1 MDEEMTLAEK
11 AALFEWARRFAGD
24 GDDEDLD
31 EGEELRRERCRR
43 FFLSPGARP
52 AELTRRRGDAAAGMA
67 AGTTARPRRT
77 PRRIPWTTA
86 AAEKMGEEAE
96 GDGGV
101 VKGTPV
107 GAGQNA
113 GMPGKKKFLLA
124 RGGSADDPID
134 VVPDSARA
142 RSKTAQRGGDQNA
155 MPAPPLPAPPPPPS
169 SKRSITAL
177 DDTPSRPGTTK
188 TKPTTRTTV
197 AAQAPGKRRKGDLNM
212 RPEREQVLRG
222 LRLFYIPDNDI
233 APARRLR
240 ITRAREFGAER
251 ARGPREATHVVVD
264 RGIRYDEIRG
274 IIVDEAAAT
283 PAPGSAQGP
292 GPVVVD
298 ENYPIDCIRFR
309 TLLDHGQKKYMLEG
323 QPAEREELP
332 PPEEP
337 TTGSTAESLQLKA
350 PPRRSSRKWDYAPP
364 QGTPRRSEESSQ
376 GPGGEG
382 SARASQGM
390 EIQLGVTATGSA
402 DTAGS
407 RAEAHGQSKGDA
419 VGDELSGYIDM
430 MQEYKDLPLDMDDDE
445 DDGHSKTTAPEQK
458 DQEASPEPDSDGE
471 GARRKLRGRRKRSA
485 GGKDTAAWE
494 DGFACHSAGARDAGA
509 ANPNS
514 RTMEVLQR
522 MAAYYDRVGDRWRT
536 LAYRKA
542 ATQLRGAGNGGR
554 RVCTAEEALRLPG
567 VGASLASKIEEIATT
582 DRLRTL
588 EHAEADPAGRAL
600 RLFTGIYGVGAGLAQ
615 KWVARGLRTLGDVRE
630 RAKLTPNQAV
640 GLERYD
646 DLNARIPRAEVE
658 ALGRAVRDE
667 ARRVDA
673 AVEVIVGGSYRR
685 GAESSGDIDLLVT
698 KPGTSS
704 SGDLGPFLDELVRR
718 LWASGFLAARLA
730 SSSSRGGDPAED
742 TGSKW
747 HGCCVLPPSSS
758 PSGKEGGKTPVWRR
772 IDILLV
778 PATELGAALIYF
790 TGNDIFNRSLR
801 LLASKKGMRLNQRGL
816 YREAAGAARTRSGDG
831 RGRKALGRELV
842 EARDERRIFEVLG
855 VRWREPHERWC

>member
-1 MDEEMTLAEK
+1 MGEGMTLAEK
-11 AALFEWARRFAGD
+11 AALFERARRFAAD
-24 GDDEDLD
+24 GDDEDLG
-31 EGEELRRERCRR
+31 EGEALRRERCRR
-43 FFLSPGARP
+43 FLLSPGAR
-52 AELTRRRGDAAAGMA
+52 RGKTAAAA
-67 AGTTARPRRT
+67 AEATARPRRT
-77 PRRIPWTTA
+77 PRKMPWTA
-86 AAEKMGEEAE
+86 PERMGEEAD

-107 GAGQNA
+107 GAGQKVA
-113 GMPGKKKFLLA
+113 RPGKEKKNKFLLA
-124 RGGSADDPID
+124 GGESADDPID

-142 RSKTAQRGGDQNA
+142 GSKTGQRGGDQKT
-155 MPAPPLPAPPPPPS
+155 MLTPPLPAPAPPS
-169 SKRSITAL
+169 SSKRPIASL
-177 DDTPSRPGTTK
+177 DDTPSRPSTTK
-188 TKPTTRTTV
+188 PKPTAAQA
-197 AAQAPGKRRKGDLNM
+197 AAQAPRKRRKGDLNM
-212 RPEREQVLRG
+212 RPEGEQVLRG

-240 ITRAREFGAER
+240 IARAREFGAER
-251 ARGPREATHVVVD
+251 ARDPRGATHVVVD

-274 IIVDEAAAT
+274 IIIAGDEEAA
-283 PAPGSAQGP
+283 
-292 GPVVVD
+292 PVVVD

-323 QPAEREELP
+323 QPAGREEIP
-332 PPEEP
+332 RPGEP
-337 TTGSTAESLQLKA
+337 TAGSHAGSPRLKA
-350 PPRRSSRKWDYAPP
+350 PPRRSSRKLGYVPP
-364 QGTPRRSEESSQ
+364 EGTPRRSEEPSQ
-376 GPGGEG
+376 GPRGEG
-382 SARASQGM
+382 SAKASQGT
-390 EIQLGVTATGSA
+390 EIQLGATATGSPGEISMN
-402 DTAGS
+402 TAET
-407 RAEAHGQSKGDA
+407 RAEAHEKPKRDA

-430 MQEYKDLPLDMDDDE
+430 MQEYKDLPLDTDEDE
-445 DDGHSKTTAPEQK
+445 DDGRPKAAVPEQK
-458 DQEASPEPDSDGE
+458 DQEASPEPDSEGE
-471 GARRKLRGRRKRSA
+471 GARRKLRGRQRQSA
-485 GGKDTAAWE
+485 GGKDAAATWE
-494 DGFACHSAGARDAGA
+494 DGFACHSAGAQHAGA
-509 ANPNS
+509 ANPNA

-522 MAAYYDRVGDRWRT
+522 MAAYHDRVGDRWRT

-542 ATQLRGAGNGGR
+542 VTQLRGAGR

-600 RLFTGIYGVGAGLAQ
+600 GLFTGIYGVGAGLAQ
-615 KWVARGLRTLGDVRE
+615 KWVARGMRTLEDVRE
-630 RAKLTPNQAV
+630 GARLTPSQAV
-640 GLERYD
+640 GLERYG

-658 ALGRAVRDE
+658 ALGRAVADE

-673 AVEVIVGGSYRR
+673 AVEVVVAGSYRR
-685 GAESSGDIDLLVT
+685 GAESSGDVDVLVT

-718 LWASGFLAARLA
+718 LWASGFLVARLA
-730 SSSSRGGDPAED
+730 SSSSRSGDPAED

-758 PSGKEGGKTPVWRR
+758 PSGEEGGKTPVWRR

-801 LLASKKGMRLNQRGL
+801 LLASRKGMRLNQRGL
-816 YREAAGAARTRSGDG
+816 YRETADGTARTRSGG
-831 RGRKALGRELV
+831 GGGGRKRALGRELV